1 TARNRITRLNA
12 DGSLDVN
19 FNPTGSGANDEISAV
34 IVQSDGKVLIGG
46 RFTSYNGTARNRIA
60 RLNSDGS
67 LDVNFNPIGSG
78 ANDEISALA
87 LQAGGKV
94 VIGGEFT
101 SYNGTSR
108 SRIARLN
115 ADGSLDTGFNP
126 GTGPDDAVFALAL
139 QPDGKVLIG
148 GALTSFSGVTR
159 NKIARLNVDGSL
171 DTGFAPDT
179 GANEDILSLI
189 LLSDGK
195 VLIGGVFW
203 AYDGISRNGVARLN
217 ANGSLDNAVFTPTGT
232 GLNDQINAL
241 ALQPDGPVVKV
252 LIGGDFTTHN
262 ESGRNRIARLNP
274 NGSMDAGFNP
284 VIGADREISTL
295 YAQPDGK
302 VLIGGWFSSYN
313 GTSRKNIARLN
324 ADGSLDAS
332 FNSTGTGADGDI
344 YTIVVQPDGKV
355 LIGGWFSSYNGTSR
369 KNIARLNADGNLD
382 ASFNPGAG
390 ANSQVFSIALQP
402 DGKMLIEGGFS
413 SYNNT
418 PRNRIARLNADGSL
432 DTGFNPGSSLNGAVS
447 ALAPQ
452 PDGKVLIGGNFTS
465 YSGTPRNRIARLN
478 ADGSLDTSFD
488 PGTGTNNEVSE
499 IILQPDGK
507 MFIAG
512 IFTSYNGTFRN
523 RLARLNIDGS
533 LDTSFNPGVA
543 TDDFVLELV
552 VQHDGK
558 VLIGGRLTSY
568 NGTARKNIARLSSD
582 GTLDES
588 FNPGVGMNGL
598 VRALVLQPDG
608 KVLIGGDFTSYNGSP
623 RAYVARV
630 LG

>member
-1 TARNRITRLNA
+1 MNLFFLHRFCLFALLLLAALGIAQAQQPGDIDQSFHHGQGHAFLQENGVGTGANNTIGVLAVQPDNKVLIGGLFTYYNGMIRNRIARLNADGSLDVNFNPTGSGANDEVSAVIVQSDGKVLIGGKFTSYNGTARNRITRLNA

-262 ESGRNRIARLNP
+262 ESGRNRIARL
-274 NGSMDAGFNP
+274 
-284 VIGADREISTL
+284 
-295 YAQPDGK
+295 
-302 VLIGGWFSSYN
+302 
-313 GTSRKNIARLN
+313 
-324 ADGSLDAS
+324 
-332 FNSTGTGADGDI
+332 
-344 YTIVVQPDGKV
+344 
-355 LIGGWFSSYNGTSR
+355 
-369 KNIARLNADGNLD
+369 
-382 ASFNPGAG
+382 
-390 ANSQVFSIALQP
+390 
-402 DGKMLIEGGFS
+402 
-413 SYNNT
+413 
-418 PRNRIARLNADGSL
+418 
-432 DTGFNPGSSLNGAVS
+432 
-447 ALAPQ
+447 
-452 PDGKVLIGGNFTS
+452 
-465 YSGTPRNRIARLN
+465 
-478 ADGSLDTSFD
+478 
-488 PGTGTNNEVSE
+488 
-499 IILQPDGK
+499 
-507 MFIAG
+507 
-512 IFTSYNGTFRN
+512 
-523 RLARLNIDGS
+523 
-533 LDTSFNPGVA
+533 
-543 TDDFVLELV
+543 
-552 VQHDGK
+552 
-558 VLIGGRLTSY
+558 
-568 NGTARKNIARLSSD
+568 
-582 GTLDES
+582 
-588 FNPGVGMNGL
+588 
-598 VRALVLQPDG
+598 
-608 KVLIGGDFTSYNGSP
+608 
-623 RAYVARV
+623 
-630 LG
+630 

>member
-1 TARNRITRLNA
+1 MNLFFLHRFCLFALLLLAALGIAQAQQPGDIDQSFHHGQGHAFLQENGVGTGANNTIGVLAVQPDNKVLIGGLFTYYNGMIRNRIARLNA

-19 FNPTGSGANDEISAV
+19 FNPTGSGANDEVSAV

-46 RFTSYNGTARNRIA
+46 KFTSYNGTARNRIA

-262 ESGRNRIARLNP
+262 ESGRNRIARL
-274 NGSMDAGFNP
+274 
-284 VIGADREISTL
+284 
-295 YAQPDGK
+295 
-302 VLIGGWFSSYN
+302 SSY
-313 GTSRKNIARLN
+313 
-324 ADGSLDAS
+324 GSLDFTFS
-332 FNSTGTGADGDI
+332 PGKG
-344 YTIVVQPDGKV
+344 VVR
-355 LIGGWFSSYNGTSR
+355 GW
-369 KNIARLNADGNLD
+369 LNCL
-382 ASFNPGAG
+382 
-390 ANSQVFSIALQP
+390 AL
-402 DGKMLIEGGFS
+402 
-413 SYNNT
+413 
-418 PRNRIARLNADGSL
+418 
-432 DTGFNPGSSLNGAVS
+432 
-447 ALAPQ
+447 
-452 PDGKVLIGGNFTS
+452 
-465 YSGTPRNRIARLN
+465 
-478 ADGSLDTSFD
+478 
-488 PGTGTNNEVSE
+488 
-499 IILQPDGK
+499 
-507 MFIAG
+507 
-512 IFTSYNGTFRN
+512 
-523 RLARLNIDGS
+523 
-533 LDTSFNPGVA
+533 
-543 TDDFVLELV
+543 
-552 VQHDGK
+552 
-558 VLIGGRLTSY
+558 
-568 NGTARKNIARLSSD
+568 
-582 GTLDES
+582 
-588 FNPGVGMNGL
+588 
-598 VRALVLQPDG
+598 
-608 KVLIGGDFTSYNGSP
+608 
-623 RAYVARV
+623 
-630 LG
+630 

>member
-1 TARNRITRLNA
+1 MNLFFLHRFCLFALLLLAALGIAQAQQPGDIDQSFHHGQGHAFLQENGVGT
-12 DGSLDVN
+12 
-19 FNPTGSGANDEISAV
+19 GANNTIGVLAV
-34 IVQSDGKVLIGG
+34 QPDNKVLIGG
-46 RFTSYNGTARNRIA
+46 LFTYYNGMIRNRIA
-60 RLNSDGS
+60 RLNADGS

-295 YAQPDGK
+295 YA
-302 VLIGGWFSSYN
+302 
-313 GTSRKNIARLN
+313 
-324 ADGSLDAS
+324 
-332 FNSTGTGADGDI
+332 
-344 YTIVVQPDGKV
+344 QPDGKV

-608 KVLIGGDFTSYNGSP
+608 KVLIG
-623 RAYVARV
+623 
-630 LG
+630 